1 MKNVYQKF
9 PVLQIYLFIF
19 SYKNDADECIYK
31 YIYCIYTFY
40 YVDFTHVIFSYI
52 TDCLQMLPTVFPV
65 IYNHYIFKYLIL
77 LLFCGNLLFLI
88 LLLFLLVFVLILF
101 CILKTGP
108 RFQRSMA
115 RKILY
120 HQSLVVSL
128 LSCVI
133 FLYKGLYINMLIH
146 EFLHFSLLP
155 QDTFILN
162 ELMQI

>member
-1 MKNVYQKF
+1 M
-9 PVLQIYLFIF
+9 
-19 SYKNDADECIYK
+19 
-31 YIYCIYTFY
+31 
-40 YVDFTHVIFSYI
+40 DFTHIIFLWFFSYI

-88 LLLFLLVFVLILF
+88 LLLFLLVFVLILL

-146 EFLHFSLLP
+146 EFLHFSLLL

-162 ELMQI
+162 ELMQIWTMTLWYCE